1 LSVPGQIR
9 VRVAGIY
16 TRGDE
21 ILLVNHVKD
30 GRSYWL
36 LPGGGV
42 DFGES
47 LEQAL
52 VRELREEAALETT
65 AGPLVLLAESIPP
78 DRHRHVLNVVL
89 RGEIVSGEAKL
100 NEVSER
106 LKGVAW
112 KKRAE
117 LPGLTFF
124 PDFRDAVVRH
134 WDAGFKLPP
143 ESLGN
148 LWND

>member
-1 LSVPGQIR
+1 LSSQIK

-36 LPGGGV
+36 LPGGGLE
-42 DFGES
+42 FGES
-47 LEQAL
+47 LAEGL
-52 VRELREEAALETT
+52 ERELQEEAGLQTKT
-65 AGPLVLLAESIPP
+65 GRLLLLAESIPP
-78 DRHRHVLNVVL
+78 DKHRHVLNLVYL
-89 RGEIVSGEAKL
+89 GEITSGEAKL

-106 LKGVAW
+106 LKGVEW

-117 LPGLTFF
+117 MKDLTFF
-124 PDFRDAVVRH
+124 PDFKDALLRH
-134 WDAGFKLPP
+134 WDAGFGLPA
-143 ESLGN
+143 ETLGD
-148 LWND
+148 LWKD